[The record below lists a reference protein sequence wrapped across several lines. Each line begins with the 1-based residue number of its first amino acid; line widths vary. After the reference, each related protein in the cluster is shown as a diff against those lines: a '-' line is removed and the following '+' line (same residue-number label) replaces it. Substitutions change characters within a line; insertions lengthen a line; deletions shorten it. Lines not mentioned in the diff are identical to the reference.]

1 MNQTSLRL
9 RWPLLVLLASIALTA
24 VAAFD
29 AQRAIRAQDGVVSR
43 ALSEVVSFA
52 SWSYGQH
59 LQERLGGSAREVLG
73 AVNHGDNMHMNPR
86 IPPANEL
93 VSYLPYNRSC
103 ECHQTRQGPLP
114 SQFLMLKL
122 GSNRLDVANNRHI
135 PPSEGWEVDEPMMMM
150 MKHEPM
156 RMMHEPLG
164 PGGQRQYTAAE
175 RRWLVD
181 TLTRQARTSPPA
193 DRGFALIV
201 GRFQDQPRI
210 LSYTLMATAWGDTI
224 LYAAEYD
231 KDAFS
236 QLLAGVLDG
245 NGLLPGTFTKG
256 KRNRQVVSIR
266 VADRAGNEIFT
277 SGADASAPAVS
288 RLALPDQFGALNLE
302 VAVRPGQGSGFVIGG
317 LPRSRLPLLLG
328 LLLLA
333 AAMSVI
339 AVMQIRRESEL
350 AGLRADFV
358 SSVSHELRTPLAQI
372 RLYLETLRLG
382 RASTSAQRDW
392 SLGHIERET
401 TRLGHLVE
409 NVLRFSR
416 IGRAEAPPTTEVNV
430 AEEVTRIV
438 VEFRPLAAVRHAE
451 IVLDAQD
458 TPPVQLR
465 PDALQRLVTNL
476 LDNAVKYGPV
486 GQTIRVNVENIPGNI
501 RISVSDQGAGV
512 KESERDVIW
521 RPFSRGAAAT
531 AAAGSGIGLT
541 IVRDVVTQH
550 GGRVWVE
557 DAPGGGARFVITLP
571 CSQSQ
576 IPAQP
581 TPLAIAQ

>member
-73 AVNHGDNMHMNPR
+73 AVNHGDNLHMNPG

-93 VSYLPYNRSC
+93 VRYLPYNQDCR
-103 ECHQTRQGPLP
+103 CHQTRQGPLP
-114 SQFLMLKL
+114 SQFVMLKL
-122 GSNRLDVANNRHI
+122 GSDRLDVAENRHN
-135 PPSEGWEVDEPMMMM
+135 PPSEGWDTDETMMMMREPMM
-150 MKHEPM
+150 
-156 RMMHEPLG
+156 MMHEPLG
-164 PGGQRQYTAAE
+164 PGSQRQYTAAE

-193 DRGFALIV
+193 DRGFALII
-201 GRFQDQPRI
+201 GRFHHEPRV
-210 LSYTLMATAWGDTI
+210 LSYTLMPTSWGDTI

-236 QLLAGVLDG
+236 KLLAGVLDG
-245 NGLLPGTFTKG
+245 SGLLPATFTKG
-256 KRNRQVVSIR
+256 KRNREVVSIR
-266 VADRAGNEIFT
+266 VADRAGNEIFS
-277 SGADASAPAVS
+277 SGTDSSTPAVS
-288 RLALPDQFGALNLE
+288 RLALPEQFGALDLE

-317 LPRSRLPLLLG
+317 LPRSRLPILLG

-333 AAMSVI
+333 AGMSVI

-372 RLYLETLRLG
+372 RLYLETIRLG

-416 IGRAEAPPTTEVNV
+416 IGRAEAPPTMEVNV

-476 LDNAVKYGPV
+476 LDNAVKYGPA
-486 GQTIRVNVENIPGNI
+486 GQTIHAKVETIPGNI

-512 KESERDVIW
+512 KESERDLIW
-521 RPFSRGAAAT
+521 RPFSRGAAAG

-550 GGRVWVE
+550 GGRVWIE

-576 IPAQP
+576 IPAEP
-581 TPLAIAQ
+581 PSLAIAQ

>member
-1 MNQTSLRL
+1 MSNTPLRL

-29 AQRAIRAQDGVVSR
+29 AQRAIRAQDAVVSR
-43 ALSEVVSFA
+43 ALSEVVNFA

-59 LQERLGGSAREVLG
+59 LQEQLGNGAREVLG
-73 AVNHGDNMHMNPR
+73 AVNHGDNLHTGSQV
-86 IPPANEL
+86 PPANEL
-93 VSYLPYNRSC
+93 AHYLYFDQRC
-103 ECHQTRQGPLP
+103 QCHKPRRGPNP
-114 SQFLMLKL
+114 VNFLAIKL
-122 GSNRLDVANNRHI
+122 GSDRLDVATNTYRN
-135 PPSEGWEVDEPMMMM
+135 PVEGWRVDDPM
-150 MKHEPM
+150 P
-156 RMMHEPLG
+156 EPLRADR
-164 PGGQRQYTAAE
+164 QRRYTPAE
-175 RRWLVD
+175 TRWIVD
-181 TLTRQARTSPPA
+181 TLTWQARNAPPA
-193 DRGFALIV
+193 DHGFAYVLGSV
-201 GRFQDQPRI
+201 RGEPRI
-210 LSYTLMATAWGDTI
+210 FAYTLMPTTWGDTL
-224 LYAAEYD
+224 LYSAEYD
-231 KDAFS
+231 KASFS
-236 QLLAGVLDG
+236 KTLAGVLDG
-245 NGLLPGTFTKG
+245 TGLLPATFTRG
-256 KRNRQVVSIR
+256 KRNREVVTIR
-266 VADRAGNEIFT
+266 VADRAGNEIF
-277 SGADASAPAVS
+277 SSAKESSAPAVS
-288 RLALPDQFGALNLE
+288 RLALPDQFGSLALE
-302 VAVRPGQGSGFVIGG
+302 VGVRSGQGSGFVIGG

-350 AGLRADFV
+350 AGMRADFV
-358 SSVSHELRTPLAQI
+358 SNVSHELRTPLAQI

-382 RASTSAQRDW
+382 RVSTSAQRDW

-416 IGRAEAPPTTEVNV
+416 IGRAEAPCTTEVNV

-465 PDALQRLVTNL
+465 PDALQRVVVNL
-476 LDNAVKYGPV
+476 LDNAIKYGPV
-486 GQTIRVNVENIPGNI
+486 DQTVRVSVETIPGNI

-512 KESERDVIW
+512 KESERDLIW
-521 RPFSRGAAAT
+521 RPFSRGAAAS

-557 DAPGGGARFVITLP
+557 DAPGGGARFVITFP
-571 CSQSQ
+571 CTPSQM
-576 IPAQP
+576 PAEP
-581 TPLAIAQ
+581 LALAIAK